1 MVNLH
6 NQDREPPLK
15 LGQRHGCM
23 LLGIIVSSFLGIRE
37 GAAGQRVNLLVER
50 AQQAFDMAS
59 KVGPRDRAPMQINAV
74 FLTRHAQHLAT
85 ELFGI
90 ICVHGVHHP
99 PDRPGRGHVVSGEP
113 AILG

>member
-85 ELFGI
+85 ELFG
-90 ICVHGVHHP
+90 VVGVDRAHYP